1 MNLKKELVIN
11 SIILL
16 IFFKRSPM
24 PVINTTRSLRS
35 HQHQGSTHHEPFGVW
50 IPDQNVSLLTRL
62 TNFKNESRL
71 QTAIK
76 DWNFWVMQFWTF

>member
-1 MNLKKELVIN
+1 MNLKKESVIN
-11 SIILL
+11 SIILH

-24 PVINTTRSLRS
+24 PVINTTRSVIYR
-35 HQHQGSTHHEPFGVW
+35 H
-50 IPDQNVSLLTRL
+50 IPKNPPLGR
-62 TNFKNESRL
+62 NHKKFERIFKNEFRS